1 MVDKI
6 KYYGIPEL
14 GGLPREDEDEFGQ
27 IHGPGAAEQA
37 RYASPQVI
45 QDIKDL
51 DPRTLQKPIES
62 SGISSKD
69 LLKMAEEA
77 DNVYETSTN
86 PNVKERALR
95 DTTELS
101 NLLMDEIEFEKREGS
116 PVTTWLQENISDPT
130 QFSGKDQIAK
140 MAMFDFS
147 DELSGAAAATGQTV
161 KEYLP
166 RALDYMAGKKLED
179 LPEGTIPKEYY
190 KARDKERFKQKQYR
204 EANPKKAMAGDAVG
218 SLIGAGPILKAAYG
232 TKGVAPLLSNI
243 FSRSKP
249 LRQPATN
256 VAVGGSAIL
265 PQMGKGLLAGGTIA
279 GTQGYGMSEAED
291 LLSTESFADIGIPAA
306 FGSIV
311 GAGIPLAA
319 PLVQGVF
326 RNKMPLT
333 DLQGEVIRALDD
345 TSPLLARNRINRMG
359 DEGTIM
365 DATQG
370 TQSLARDVRRADPSS
385 ATRSIETTLAKRD
398 RNTVDRINEAV
409 EDKLASVNSEWKR
422 RNQQQKIMVQ
432 EAKEAYKAAEEAVPV
447 YKSPEVL
454 AHLKHRRIKPII
466 RDIKAHPKRKPS
478 TILDAQGNK
487 ISSMPDSSS
496 EILHLADQTLK
507 TVKAPYINLELNQS
521 FTKALR
527 TENEAYGVAID
538 TFKKNDKLLEMLDKG
553 KKWKKTNPDEMRD
566 IIENATPEGRQDY
579 LTGIIDEITTRMG
592 DDPTPAVLNKLFG
605 TQKQQDVLSS
615 LFPSKE
621 AFREF
626 TQFINIQKRFKRT
639 RQVVSNVQEV
649 GQPAPKGN
657 FLAAL
662 MRNATEQIGDLVA
675 GSKAYALRNF
685 LRGLKG
691 DVTKREF
698 NTELAKILSDQ
709 SYNKFNFLTNLDKVA
724 KKQNIKQQTRDLIA
738 QALGAASIGETA
750 RQMQPE
756 PLRITIR
763 PR

>member
-1 MVDKI
+1 
-6 KYYGIPEL
+6 
-14 GGLPREDEDEFGQ
+14 
-27 IHGPGAAEQA
+27 
-37 RYASPQVI
+37 
-45 QDIKDL
+45 
-51 DPRTLQKPIES
+51 
-62 SGISSKD
+62 
-69 LLKMAEEA
+69 
-77 DNVYETSTN
+77 
-86 PNVKERALR
+86 
-95 DTTELS
+95 
-101 NLLMDEIEFEKREGS
+101 
-116 PVTTWLQENISDPT
+116 
-130 QFSGKDQIAK
+130 
-140 MAMFDFS
+140 
-147 DELSGAAAATGQTV
+147 
-161 KEYLP
+161 
-166 RALDYMAGKKLED
+166 
-179 LPEGTIPKEYY
+179 
-190 KARDKERFKQKQYR
+190 
-204 EANPKKAMAGDAVG
+204 
-218 SLIGAGPILKAAYG
+218 
-232 TKGVAPLLSNI
+232 
-243 FSRSKP
+243 
-249 LRQPATN
+249 
-256 VAVGGSAIL
+256 
-265 PQMGKGLLAGGTIA
+265 LLAGGTIA

-592 DDPTPAVLNKLFG
+592 DNPTPAVLNKLFG

-621 AFREF
+621 AFKEF
-626 TQFINIQKRFKRT
+626 GQFIGTQKRFKRT
-639 RQVVSNVQEV
+639 RKVVSNVQEV

-709 SYNKFNFLTNLDKVA
+709 SHNKFRFLTSLDKVS
-724 KKQNIKQQTRDLIA
+724 KKQNMKQQTRDLIA

>member
-14 GGLPREDEDEFGQ
+14 GGLPKDEDEFGQ
-27 IHGPGAAEQA
+27 IYGPGAAEQA
-37 RYASPQVI
+37 RYASSQVI

-62 SGISSKD
+62 SGISVDD
-69 LLKMAEEA
+69 LLEMAEKAE
-77 DNVYETSTN
+77 NVYRTSTN
-86 PNVKERALR
+86 PSVKERALK

-101 NLLMDEIEFEKREGS
+101 NLLMNEIEFERREGS

-140 MAMFDFS
+140 AAMFDFS
-147 DELSGAAAATGQTV
+147 DELAGAAAATGQTV

-166 RALDYMAGKKLED
+166 RALDYIAGKKLED

-190 KARDKERFKQKQYR
+190 EARDKERFKQKQYR
-204 EANPKKAMAGDAVG
+204 EANPKKAMAGDVVG
-218 SLIGAGPILKAAYG
+218 SLIGAGPILKLAYG
-232 TKGVAPLLSNI
+232 TKGAAPSI
-243 FSRSKP
+243 SKVFGSKP
-249 LRQPATN
+249 VEQAATN

-265 PQMGKGLLAGGTIA
+265 PQMGKGLLAGGAIG

-291 LLSTESFADIGIPAA
+291 LLSTESFADIGIPTVV
-306 FGSIV
+306 GSIV
-311 GAGIPLAA
+311 GAGVPLAA

-422 RNQQQKIMVQ
+422 RNQQQQIIKQ
-432 EAKEAYKAAEEAVPV
+432 EAKETYEAAEEAVPV

-454 AHLKHRRIKPII
+454 AHLSHRRIKSII
-466 RDIKAHPKRKPS
+466 KKIKEHPKRKPS
-478 TILDAQGNK
+478 TILDAEGKK
-487 ISSMPDSSS
+487 ISSMPNNSS
-496 EILHLADQTLK
+496 EILHLVDQALK
-507 TVKAPYINLELNQS
+507 KQAKDPSYIDLELNQS

-527 TENEAYGVAID
+527 NENEAYGVALD
-538 TFKKNDKLLEMLDKG
+538 TFKKNEKLLEMLEKG
-553 KKWKKTNPDEMRD
+553 KLWKRTNPDEMRD

-615 LFPSKE
+615 LFPSKQ

-626 TQFINIQKRFKRT
+626 TQFIGTQKRFKRT
-639 RQVVSNVQEV
+639 RKVVPDVQEI
-649 GQPAPKGN
+649 GQPEPKSN
-657 FLAAL
+657 ILAAL
-662 MRNATEQIGDLVA
+662 MRNATEQIGDLLA

-691 DVTKREF
+691 DVTKRKF

-724 KKQNIKQQTRDLIA
+724 REQAMKQKTRDLIS
-738 QALGAASIGETA
+738 QALGAATIEESA
-750 RQMQPE
+750 R
-756 PLRITIR
+756 RSR
-763 PR
+763 P